1 MVAPQGMSHAST
13 GNHHFFV
20 TCAKGTEGALRR
32 ELVEMR
38 IRGPKGATGGVSF
51 AGSFMDG
58 MKACLHARV
67 AMRVLLEVTSFEA
80 QDADALYQGTR
91 QVDWTDFVGPGM
103 TIAVSATAQDNPN
116 LRHSGFSA
124 LKVKDGVVDMLR
136 DKNGHRPDV
145 NPRNPDVSI
154 VLHVRGSDARLFIDM
169 AGEPL
174 HRRGYRVA
182 MVDAPLKETL
192 AASILSLGTVAIDQP
207 FVDPMAGSGTLAIEH
222 ALAARKIAPG
232 LRRAM
237 SFERWATADQ
247 RTIWAAL
254 RKQAEAAIVAKAPF
268 PIFARDIDENAVAAA
283 RKNAQAAGVLADID
297 FRVADVADLAAP
309 APAGTLCTNPPYG
322 ERLSPPAASGELD
335 RFYAAIARAFER
347 LPGWRA
353 VCLSGNPLFAK
364 ALRRRAAI
372 SHRLF
377 NGPLETRLL
386 VFQL

>member
-1 MVAPQGMSHAST
+1 MSHTST
-13 GNHHFFV
+13 GNYRFFV

-32 ELVEMR
+32 ELVQQR

-51 AGSFMDG
+51 TGSFMDG
-58 MKACLHARV
+58 MKVCLHARV
-67 AMRVLLEVTSFEA
+67 AMRVLLEVSAFEA
-80 QDADALYQGTR
+80 HDADALYEGTR
-91 QVDWTDFVGPGM
+91 QVDWTDFIGRGM

-124 LKVKDGVVDMLR
+124 LKVKDGIVDMLR
-136 DKNGHRPDV
+136 DRNGRRPDV
-145 NPRNPDVSI
+145 DPRKPDVSV
-154 VLHVRGSDARLFIDM
+154 VLHMRGDDARLFVDM

-182 MVDAPLKETL
+182 MVEAPLKETL
-192 AASILSLGTVAIDQP
+192 AAAVLSLGDVAVDQP

-222 ALAARKIAPG
+222 ALAARNIAPG
-232 LRRAM
+232 LRRPM
-237 SFERWATADQ
+237 SFERWATAEQ
-247 RTIWAAL
+247 RTIWSAL
-254 RKQAEAAIVAKAPF
+254 RKQAQAAILAKAPC
-268 PIFARDIDENAVAAA
+268 PILVRDIDPTAITAA
-283 RKNAQAAGVLADID
+283 RKNADAAGVLADLD
-297 FRVADVADLAAP
+297 FRVADVAELAAP
-309 APAGTLCTNPPYG
+309 GPAGTVCTNPPYG
-322 ERLSPPAASGELD
+322 ERLLPPASSGELD
-335 RFYAAIARAFER
+335 RFYASVGRAFER

-364 ALRRRAAI
+364 ALHRRAVI